1 MENTIIKN
9 SVILDLDVYTQMQ
22 KELQLLRDT
31 KGFLFY
37 MTNEYIGTTWSYN
50 EGYYS
55 SPTLQIEG
63 PEEMKKLIQD
73 FWDTFDNI
81 LIEDSKRKA
90 KEIDKLNQEIVKV
103 KADDYINKLRSEN
116 YELNCKVKKL
126 ERLEQLNSKLEDE
139 IKYLK
144 SKK

>member
-37 MTNEYIGTTWSYN
+37 MTREYIGSTWSSS

-63 PEEMKKLIQD
+63 SEEMKKLIQD
-73 FWDTFDNI
+73 FWDTFDNS

-90 KEIDKLNQEIVKV
+90 KEIDKLNQEIVMIKG
-103 KADDYINKLRSEN
+103 DDYINKLRSEN

-126 ERLEQLNSKLEDE
+126 EKLEQLNSKLEDE